1 MADETDGV
9 GETFDDSLRIA
20 LTVASQFGERI
31 SRLREQ
37 LPVSGRRRPGR
48 RHARCKHASTPNAA
62 PSGHSSPW

>member
-1 MADETDGV
+1 MADEADGV

-37 LPVSGRRRPGR
+37 L
-48 RHARCKHASTPNAA
+48 ARQ
-62 PSGHSSPW
+62 GGGSSPRRGSTRGAAACSAC